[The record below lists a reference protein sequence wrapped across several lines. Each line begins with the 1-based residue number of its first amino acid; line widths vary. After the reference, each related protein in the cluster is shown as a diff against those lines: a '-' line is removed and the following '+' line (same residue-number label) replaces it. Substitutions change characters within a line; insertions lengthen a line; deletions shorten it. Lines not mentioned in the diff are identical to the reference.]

1 MSDVDKSLAE
11 ARTIRY
17 LIDSLNDK
25 SAVSVLLN
33 TGDCSSALFHI
44 EQLCEKSTKACL
56 AILGILLVGKSV
68 KERSLIKAHL
78 FSDAIKVYIIPE
90 SGDLADDFKKLIS
103 SVREIESYY
112 IPVRYGVDTNG
123 NISFEEYDEAD
134 VREIYEQS
142 LKYLELCFKF
152 IEQKYGKSLPRD
164 INELKNIFKTN
175 YIGFVT
181 K

>member
-1 MSDVDKSLAE
+1 MSDIDKSLAE
-11 ARTIRY
+11 ARSIRY

-25 SAVSVLLN
+25 SAANVLLN
-33 TGDCSSALFHI
+33 SGDYSSVLFHI

-56 AILGILLVGKSV
+56 AILGIVLIGKSS
-68 KERSLIKAHL
+68 KEKSLIKEHL
-78 FSDAIKVYIIPE
+78 FSDSLKVYIIPE
-90 SGDLADDFKKLIS
+90 SGELSDDFKKLIS

-123 NISFEEYDEAD
+123 NISFEEYDAAD
-134 VREIYEQS
+134 VRDIYEQS

-152 IEQKYGKSLPRD
+152 IEQKYGKPLPRD
-164 INELKNIFKTN
+164 INELKIIFKTN